1 MSQLQNDIFKSL
13 EEDSEIYDVL
23 LFVARSLRILFY
35 LAYHSPL
42 LGIHLKWLATMSSPP
57 ASQQH
62 IPDTDLGS
70 THDATE
76 SSEAR
81 HRYARALFNPQAA
94 KEVRYQKAKCETQ
107 IKLGILQESSCQIK
121 AGKEGQALDSS
132 EVTDIVPDCRFLR
145 LGTDR
150 MFLIHDRPA
159 TSIPRR
165 LRPIK
170 LRTCSIESLVL
181 TKTCDKL
188 KELGVKIL
196 QTSLPQVDIDMEPLD
211 AYIKRPIPDPEDQAS
226 FSEEIE

>member
-1 MSQLQNDIFKSL
+1 M
-13 EEDSEIYDVL
+13 
-23 LFVARSLRILFY
+23 
-35 LAYHSPL
+35 
-42 LGIHLKWLATMSSPP
+42 
-57 ASQQH
+57 
-62 IPDTDLGS
+62 
-70 THDATE
+70 
-76 SSEAR
+76 
-81 HRYARALFNPQAA
+81 
-94 KEVRYQKAKCETQ
+94 
-107 IKLGILQESSCQIK
+107 GILQESSCQIN

-132 EVTDIVPDCRFLR
+132 EVTDIVSDFRFLR

-170 LRTCSIESLVL
+170 LHTCSIESLVL

-226 FSEEIE
+226 FLEEIEWLQIAYSHI